1 MTMKGEVVLDIET
14 KNTFQEVGG
23 YFTDKLQVSV
33 VVAYYYDTDTYESYL
48 EKDLP
53 QLFRKLE
60 QASRIIG
67 FNSKGFDM
75 PVLNNYYP
83 GDLLQLPQ
91 LDMLEEVQKALGHRL
106 KLDTIAE
113 ATLGSSKSAHG
124 LLAVQWW
131 KEGKIQEIIDYCQ
144 QDVKVTKEVYEFG
157 LERNY
162 VLFDD
167 RTGARQQADIN
178 FRTDTQNI
186 PSTINLTLG
195 F

>member
-1 MTMKGEVVLDIET
+1 MKGEIVLDIET

-23 YFTDKLQVSV
+23 YFTDQLQVSV

-53 QLFRKLE
+53 ILFRKME

-67 FNSKGFDM
+67 FNSKGFDI

-91 LDMLEEVQKALGHRL
+91 LDMLEEVQRSLGHRL
-106 KLDTIAE
+106 KLDTIAS
-113 ATLGSSKSAHG
+113 ATLGISKSAHG

-131 KEGKIQEIIDYCQ
+131 KEGRVQDVIDYCR
-144 QDVKVTKEVYEFG
+144 QDVKVTKDVYEFG
-157 LERNY
+157 LEKQY
-162 VLFDD
+162 LLFDD
-167 RTGARQQADIN
+167 RAGARQQASVSFHNDN
-178 FRTDTQNI
+178 QHVAT
-186 PSTINLTLG
+186 TINLTLG

>member
-1 MTMKGEVVLDIET
+1 MKGEVVLDIET

-144 QDVKVTKEVYEFG
+144 QDVKVTKDVYEFG
-157 LERNY
+157 LERGY

>member
-1 MTMKGEVVLDIET
+1 MKGEVVLDIET

-91 LDMLEEVQKALGHRL
+91 LDMLEEIQKALGHRL

-157 LERNY
+157 LERGY

-178 FRTDTQNI
+178 FHTMTQNI